1 MKKSIVKIGESMFIP
16 TCVLALLYCLFYQY
30 LIDFTYV
37 FFIRLIIFLLSV
49 FILFTWII
57 SLFEKTPLKSKPR
70 ISHKPIIQEFYLGS
84 RQTVTLTFCFYFA
97 VYLILSLYK
106 ISVFYNYLV
115 LLLFGA
121 YLGYEIAV
129 RSNLYKRK

>member
-57 SLFEKTPLKSKPR
+57 SLFEKTPLKSKP
-70 ISHKPIIQEFYLGS
+70 IIQEFYLGS